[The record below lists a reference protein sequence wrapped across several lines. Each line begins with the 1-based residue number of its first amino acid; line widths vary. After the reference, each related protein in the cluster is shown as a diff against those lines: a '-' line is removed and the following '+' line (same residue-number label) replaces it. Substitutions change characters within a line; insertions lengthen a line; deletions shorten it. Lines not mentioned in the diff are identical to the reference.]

1 MIRQDYF
8 VRVIREFFE
17 ALQLVINSKESIR
30 QKKDRIAKLYDSY
43 IGDSIFYHTASLE
56 DVMDSFT
63 QWREEER
70 LPKMEMLARLYFVE
84 ADFSTALD
92 KQMMQERAL
101 MLFRFI
107 DRHST
112 TFSME
117 RQRQIEKLEK
127 ALKKKE
133 D

>member
-92 KQMMQERAL
+92 KQMMQERAM